1 MDRAGLILSGL
12 YHEAKNFFLTASLM
26 SAPKLSNRSRLS
38 LVWLLAV
45 DHVASGEYS
54 CTSKLLDSGRTVAQL
69 ASEAI
74 SGLRKLYNSFCS
86 SSQAEGKNK
95 DGDPAASR
103 ESMVEDKSATAP
115 NDVEDTP
122 LENPDDNNTG
132 EEPVGTDLGP
142 HTEKPPLVIT

>member
-69 ASEAI
+69 ASGAI
-74 SGLRKLYNSFCS
+74 SGLRRLYSSFCGS
-86 SSQAEGKNK
+86 SEAEGEGKE
-95 DGDPAASR
+95 GDSAASR
-103 ESMVEDKSATAP
+103 GPMEEDNSTPAP
-115 NDVEDTP
+115 SDIEGVSG
-122 LENPDDNNTG
+122 ENPGDNDHEEDPVDTSTG
-132 EEPVGTDLGP
+132 PRSGN
-142 HTEKPPLVIT
+142 PPLAPT